1 MSEPEATRD
10 YLDIAARVL
19 LMPVLL
25 GQAVHVRTNYIEL
38 PEPIG
43 ARSGTAGN
51 GPPLRLM
58 IIGDSSALGIGVT
71 TQSDAL
77 LGQLTK
83 RLEDHAT
90 VAYELVAQTGARTV
104 DVLGWIDDLPETK
117 YDVVVTALGV
127 NDVTKGV
134 SLRRWLR
141 QQALLVDQITSR
153 FGCAKV
159 IVSGLPPVG
168 QFPLLP
174 HPLRWVLGRQA
185 ARFDRHLHA
194 LAAQRSDC
202 VALQFNMGLD
212 ESNMS
217 ADGFHPGP
225 TVYARWADEVAQI
238 VLSDPDMLDGVR
250 TAPYPAGNPSAKA

>member
-1 MSEPEATRD
+1 MASGSEPTRD
-10 YLDIAARVL
+10 YLDITARVL

-25 GQAVHVRTNYIEL
+25 GQAVHVRANYIEL
-38 PEPIG
+38 PEPTG
-43 ARSGTAGN
+43 LRSGTIGC
-51 GPPLRLM
+51 GPPLRLL

-77 LGQLTK
+77 LGQLTS
-83 RLEDHAT
+83 RLRDHAT
-90 VAYELVAQTGARTV
+90 ISYDLVAKTGAKTA
-104 DVLGWIDDLPETK
+104 DVLTWVDDLPGES

-134 SLRRWLR
+134 SLRKWLR
-141 QQALLVDQITSR
+141 QQTELVDRLMSQLR
-153 FGCAKV
+153 QPKV
-159 IVSGLPPVG
+159 ILSGLPPVG

-185 ARFDRHLHA
+185 ARFDRYLHA
-194 LAAQRSDC
+194 LAAQRADC
-202 VALQFNMGLD
+202 VALQFDMGLD

-225 TVYARWADEVAQI
+225 AVYARWAEEVAQI
-238 VLSDPDMLDGVR
+238 VLADPDLLDADKD
-250 TAPYPAGNPSAKA
+250 AP